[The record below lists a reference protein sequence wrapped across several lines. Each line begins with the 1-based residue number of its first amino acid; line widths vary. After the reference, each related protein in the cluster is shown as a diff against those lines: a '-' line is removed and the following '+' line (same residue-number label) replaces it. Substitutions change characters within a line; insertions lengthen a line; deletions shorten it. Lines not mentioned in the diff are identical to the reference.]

1 MQTGLIDSHCHL
13 DMDAFDSDR
22 DKVIRRARDA
32 GIEYIINIGSD
43 REGNI
48 HGLKISSD
56 YPEVYAAIGIHPH
69 DAKTLNEELFPE
81 IKAWAKQPKVIAI
94 GEIGL
99 DYHYMHSAKEI
110 QLDAFRKQIAIA
122 RDFGLPIIVHSREA
136 NHDTLQI
143 IQKEA
148 SGMTGVFHC
157 FSGDTEMART
167 VLNMGFYISIAGPV
181 TFKNAVNLR
190 KVAKFIPDDRLLIET
205 DAPYLSPVPMRGKR
219 NEPSFLRYTAQ
230 VISEIR
236 GVGIS
241 DIGRITSLNAMRLFK
256 MGRIPE
262 KGKIAYKIRDS
273 LYLNITN
280 RCTNRCGFCVRFHT
294 SYVKGHNLNLEKEPS
309 SEEIIKAIK
318 DPKAYK
324 EIVFCGLGEPLLRLD
339 TVKEVSAWI
348 KQKGGRVRINTNG
361 HGNLIHG
368 RNILPELRHLVD
380 SLSISLDAENEKNY
394 ETICKPVYK
403 DTFNS
408 ILSFVREAKKY
419 IPEVK
424 VTVVDIPEIDVEKC
438 RVIADELRV
447 ELRVREFNMV
457 G

>member
-1 MQTGLIDSHCHL
+1 MNPGLIDSHCHL

-122 RDFGLPIIVHSREA
+122 RNFGLPIIVHSREA

-148 SGMTGVFHC
+148 SDMTGVFHC

-190 KVAKFIPDDRLLIET
+190 KIAKFIPDDRLLIET

-219 NEPSFLRYTAQ
+219 NEPSFLKYTAQ

-256 MGRIPE
+256 IGRTPD
-262 KGKIAYKIRDS
+262 KGEIVYKIRDS

-280 RCTNRCGFCVRFHT
+280 RCTNKCGFCVRFHT

-309 SEEIIKAIK
+309 SEEIIKAIEDSK
-318 DPKAYK
+318 VYK
-324 EIVFCGLGEPLLRLD
+324 EIVFCGLGEPFLRLD
-339 TVKEVSAWI
+339 IVKEVSAWI
-348 KQKGGRVRINTNG
+348 KQKGGNVRVNTNG
-361 HGNLIHG
+361 HGNLINK
-368 RNILPELRHLVD
+368 RNILPELKGIVD
-380 SLSISLDAENEKNY
+380 IFSISLDAENEKKY
-394 ETICKPVYK
+394 ETICKPVFK
-403 DTFNS
+403 NAFQAV
-408 ILSFVREAKKY
+408 ISFIKEAKKY

-424 VTVVDIPEIDVEKC
+424 VTIVDIPEIDVEKC
-438 RVIADELRV
+438 RAIADELGV
-447 ELRVREFNMV
+447 ELRIRKFNDV